1 MTLQKTNLFS
11 RNNLRHIIISS
22 FLEFGPVLLFLA
34 TTHMMS
40 VYASTVLLMVATIVS
55 TFITFKVQK
64 RIPFLAL
71 YIGLITTLFGFL
83 TIHFHNVAFI
93 QMRDTLYDMTCAL
106 TLVIGML
113 FQKPFLKDA
122 FHSLFPLTNRAWN
135 RLTHLWI
142 AYFLITALS
151 NEIIRTLFS
160 FQSWLLFKGFVI
172 LATCLFGLYALYI
185 SFELKDD
192 DRHDKL

>member
-1 MTLQKTNLFS
+1 MTLPKSHLFS
-11 RNNLRHIIISS
+11 RQNLRHIVVSS

-34 TTHMMS
+34 TAHMMS
-40 VYASTVLLMVATIVS
+40 VYASTVLLMVGTIVS
-55 TFITFKVQK
+55 TFVTFKVQK

-71 YIGLITTLFGFL
+71 YIALITTLFGFL
-83 TIHFHNVAFI
+83 TIHFHDVMFI

-106 TLVIGML
+106 TLVVGMI
-113 FQKPFLKDA
+113 FQKPFLKHA

-142 AYFLITALS
+142 AYFLTTALL
-151 NEIIRTLFS
+151 NEIVRTFFS
-160 FQSWLLFKGFVI
+160 FPDWLLFKGLVI
-172 LATCLFGLYALYI
+172 LMTSVFGLFALYV

-192 DRHDKL
+192 DVAK